1 MKRKKKPKKSIDI
14 ELIKDIIIEVIQFIG
29 SIASIISIVLYF
41 VERMHK

>member
-14 ELIKDIIIEVIQFIG
+14 ELIKDIIIELIQFIG

-41 VERMHK
+41 VERIHK